1 MISQK
6 LLMKLKICCK
16 SLGLTMGVSAPA
28 QDGDEGHVAEA
39 VVAPV
44 VGDLR
49 DEALVPDQWL
59 PREVPQQIMRDLDS
73 Y

>member
-1 MISQK
+1 
-6 LLMKLKICCK
+6 MKVKICCK
-16 SLGLTMGVSAPA
+16 SLGFIMGVSTPA
-28 QDGDEGHVAEA
+28 QDVDEGHVDEDEA
-39 VVAPV
+39 VATPV